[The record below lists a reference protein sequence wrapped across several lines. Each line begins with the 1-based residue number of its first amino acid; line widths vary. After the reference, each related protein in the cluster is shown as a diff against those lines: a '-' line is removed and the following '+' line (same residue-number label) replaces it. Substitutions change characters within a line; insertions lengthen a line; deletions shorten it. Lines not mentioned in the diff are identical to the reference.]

1 MSEVTRSMGR
11 LSADRCGRRPERWFD
26 VQNKWWILRPSSE
39 SPAMAQAD
47 FADCSCQ
54 SRWFGLLAM
63 HAVIRTGGKQYRVAP
78 GDVVT
83 VDRLV
88 DDAGATVTFDEVLMV
103 SDGERSIVGTPL
115 LENASVTGTVAEQ
128 MRSPRVIVFKKKRR
142 KHHRKRNGHR
152 QRLTVVRI
160 TDINMNVQD
169 HGETAKP
176 EGDSATTAPASEDV
190 ASAAGDA
197 SVDSSE

>member
-1 MSEVTRSMGR
+1 
-11 LSADRCGRRPERWFD
+11 
-26 VQNKWWILRPSSE
+26 
-39 SPAMAQAD
+39 
-47 FADCSCQ
+47 
-54 SRWFGLLAM
+54 M

-128 MRSPRVIVFKKKRR
+128 MRSPRVIVFKKNRR

>member
-1 MSEVTRSMGR
+1 
-11 LSADRCGRRPERWFD
+11 
-26 VQNKWWILRPSSE
+26 
-39 SPAMAQAD
+39 
-47 FADCSCQ
+47 
-54 SRWFGLLAM
+54 M

-115 LENASVTGTVAEQ
+115 LENARVTGTVAEQ

-160 TDINMNVQD
+160 TDINVNVQN
-169 HGETAKP
+169 HGEPAQP
-176 EGDSATTAPASEDV
+176 EGDSAAAAPASGDV
-190 ASAAGDA
+190 APAANDA